1 MKVRLTNMTSELLHE
16 KLMNLSSL
24 TSKMLRKNFGRGPD
38 SCFAFANGPF
48 LVFYIRG
55 FLSPMETV
63 LLENG
68 NSDSIDMSRTI
79 VMGKILNQLK
89 GILEVEFEDDV
100 KSAYHDWNYNQN
112 TGMITLEFERNITG
126 AVEKSEKTSIFKNLI
141 NEVDRIS
148 IIVQK
153 KPEKTEAFAIS
164 PKVYLVKREG
174 ILVEIEK
181 SLIAKGYEQTLIVT
195 KDELEKSFL
204 HNNGHFEDIF
214 GRPIA
219 DIFVDWNFQAD
230 NSILCF
236 VLKNERRGD

>member
-1 MKVRLTNMTSELLHE
+1 MKVRFTDMSTAPLHE
-16 KLMNLSSL
+16 KLLNISSL

-48 LVFYIRG
+48 LVLYIRG

-68 NSDSIDMSRTI
+68 NIDNIDMSRTI

-89 GILEVEFEDDV
+89 GILEVDFEDDV
-100 KSAYHDWNYNQN
+100 KSSYHDWNYKQN
-112 TGMITLEFERNITG
+112 TGMITIEFESNVKGVVTT
-126 AVEKSEKTSIFKNLI
+126 SEETPILKDLI
-141 NEVDRIS
+141 NEVNRIS

-153 KPEKTEAFAIS
+153 KPEKTEAFAIT
-164 PKVYLVKREG
+164 PKVYLVRREG

-181 SLIAKGYEQTLIVT
+181 SLIEKGYEQTLIVT

-204 HNNGHFEDIF
+204 HHNGHFEEIFSRPVEDIL
-214 GRPIA
+214 
-219 DIFVDWNFQAD
+219 VDWDLHKD
-230 NSILCF
+230 NSIICF
-236 VLKNERRGD
+236 ILKN